1 MKSFLLATAL
11 LISLL
16 ASARAQSGADEQ
28 YIAIYGVIQQAETQI
43 SAGEP
48 QQALASLK
56 LAQEQLQKFQ
66 KLFPDWNPGIIN
78 YRLDTVSKKIAAL
91 QAQVAA
97 ANAAAPTPSA
107 SNGMSAA
114 ETAKA
119 SAQEESLR
127 AELATAQSQN
137 QMLQAK
143 LKEALA
149 LQPAA
154 VDAGELAKAQEKI
167 RSLMKANDL
176 LEARASL
183 ATGKPG
189 GPDTNEI
196 SSLRQQLAD
205 VSGRYSD
212 EHSRAEKLVAENAA
226 LQKDLQS
233 SGGQN
238 SPALEALHSENSR
251 LKAQLSAL
259 QSARTQIASLQS
271 AATVAALEKSALENK
286 VKQLS
291 AELADVRATNDA
303 GQIRAL
309 TAQRD
314 ELTKQLAS
322 ARQKT
327 SRKSAETQLAALNQ
341 EVQSLRA
348 RVSVDEAK
356 PSPYTPD
363 ELALFRQTTPPN
375 PDAFKHS
382 IHELPSGTA
391 ELVTSAQQHFSRHEY
406 DQAEADYQKILD
418 RDQNNGLALANLAT
432 IELQQGK
439 LEAAEKHIRAALA
452 QSPND
457 AYNLTTLG
465 ELEFRQEKY
474 DAALD
479 SLSHAAKID
488 PNNPEIQ
495 NYLGVTLSHKG
506 LRVQAETAL
515 RKAIELNPLYAPA
528 HNNLAVI
535 YLNQTPP
542 APLLA
547 RWHYQKAIAAGQ
559 PRNPDLEK
567 QLADQGAPVD

>member
-1 MKSFLLATAL
+1 MKSFLLATVPLIFL
-11 LISLL
+11 LT
-16 ASARAQSGADEQ
+16 SARAQMGADDQ
-28 YIAIYGVIQQAETQI
+28 YIAIYGVIQQAETQV

-56 LAQEQLQKFQ
+56 VAQAQLQKFQ

-78 YRLDTVSKKIAAL
+78 YRLDSVSKKIAAL
-91 QAQVAA
+91 QVQVAA
-97 ANAAAPTPSA
+97 VTAAVPPAAAT
-107 SNGMSAA
+107 NGMSAA

-119 SAQEESLR
+119 SSQEENLR
-127 AELATAQSQN
+127 AELATVQSEN

-149 LQPAA
+149 SQPAA
-154 VDAGELAKAQEKI
+154 IDAGELAKAQEKI
-167 RSLMKANDL
+167 RSLTKANDL

-189 GPDTNEI
+189 GPDTNGI
-196 SSLRQQLAD
+196 TSLRQQLAD
-205 VSGRYSD
+205 VSGKYSA

-226 LQKDLQS
+226 LQKDLQPA
-233 SGGQN
+233 GGQN
-238 SPALEALHSENSR
+238 PTALEALRSENDR
-251 LKAQLSAL
+251 LKAQLSA
-259 QSARTQIASLQS
+259 LQS

-286 VKQLS
+286 IKQLS
-291 AELADVRATNDA
+291 AEVADLRAANDA
-303 GQIRAL
+303 GRIRTL
-309 TAQRD
+309 TEQRD
-314 ELTKQLAS
+314 ELAKQLAS
-322 ARQKT
+322 AGKKT
-327 SRKSAETQLAALNQ
+327 SRKSADAQLAALNQ
-341 EVQSLRA
+341 ELQSLRA
-348 RVSVDEAK
+348 RVAVDEAK
-356 PSPYTPD
+356 PVPYTPD
-363 ELALFRQTTPPN
+363 ELALFRQAAPPPN
-375 PDAFKHS
+375 SEPINRS

-439 LEAAEKHIRAALA
+439 LEEAEKHIRAALA
-452 QSPND
+452 QSPDD
-457 AYNLTTLG
+457 AYNLATLG

-479 SLSHAAKID
+479 SLSQAAKID

-495 NYLGVTLSHKG
+495 NYLGVTMSHKG

-528 HNNLAVI
+528 HNNLAVV

-567 QLADQGAPVD
+567 QLADKGAPVD